1 MSLNTLTLNN
11 GLRVIHMQSYAH
23 VVYSGIIVNA
33 GTRNETPAQSGMAHF
48 MEHMSFK
55 GTGRRSAWHI
65 LNRMEAVG
73 GDLNAFTTKEDT
85 VFYCAS
91 LERDFE
97 RSAEL
102 LGDIVFNSTY
112 PQSEIEKEVGVIVDE
127 IRSYQD
133 SPSELIFDDFEA
145 LLFKGSPLAAPILG
159 TEEQLLTYRTEH
171 ARAFADT
178 FYNPSNTVFFV
189 YGNLDRKRVERVAA
203 RFLEKYV
210 NHSVEYP
217 VLSGPGEYT
226 AQCVEMH
233 KDTHQAHVMIGNR
246 GVGGRHENRIGLYLL
261 NNVLGGP
268 GMNSRLNL
276 SMRER
281 TGLVYNV
288 ESNVSSYTDT
298 GVFCIY
304 FGCDLKDIDRCRRIA
319 VKELE
324 KLCQDGLSEAQLHA
338 AKKQLIG
345 QMGVSTDS
353 FENVALG
360 LGKSWLHYGDY
371 QVLSQLTEQING
383 LDRGKLLDIAQD
395 IFNTEELTT
404 LIYK

>member
-1 MSLNTLTLNN
+1 MSLNTFTLDN

-33 GTRNETPAQSGMAHF
+33 GTRNEKPEQTGMAHF

-55 GTGRRSAWHI
+55 GTGKRSAWHI
-65 LNRMEAVG
+65 LNRMETVG

-97 RSAEL
+97 RAAEL
-102 LGDIVFNSTY
+102 LGDIVFDSTY

-145 LLFKGSPLAAPILG
+145 LLFHGTPLAGQILG
-159 TEEQLLTYRTEH
+159 TEEHLLTYGTRN
-171 ARAFADT
+171 AQDFACS
-178 FYNPSNTVFFV
+178 FYNPSNAVFFV
-189 YGNLDRKRVERVAA
+189 YGDLDSKRVERVASRYLSHYA
-203 RFLEKYV
+203 NRVAGIPELE
-210 NHSVEYP
+210 
-217 VLSGPGEYT
+217 GPGIYCP
-226 AQCVEMH
+226 QCVEMH
-233 KDTHQAHVMIGNR
+233 KDTHQAHVMIGSR

-304 FGCDLKDIDRCRRIA
+304 FGCDLKDIERCRRIA
-319 VKELE
+319 VKELDR
-324 KLCQDGLSEAQLHA
+324 LCQDGLSDAQLRA

-371 QVLSQLTEQING
+371 QMLSQLTEQIKG
-383 LDRGKLLDIAQD
+383 LDRGKLLDIAHD
-395 IFNTEELTT
+395 IFNTENLTT

>member
-1 MSLNTLTLNN
+1 MSLCTFTLDN
-11 GLRVIHMQSYAH
+11 GLRVVFLQSYAH
-23 VVYSGIIVNA
+23 VIYSGIIVNV
-33 GTRNETPAQSGMAHF
+33 GTRNELPEQNGMAHF

-55 GTGRRSAWHI
+55 GTGKRSAWNI
-65 LNRMEAVG
+65 LNRMEVVG

-85 VFYCAS
+85 VYYCAS

-97 RSAEL
+97 RAAEL

-112 PQSEIEKEVGVIVDE
+112 PQSEIDKEVGVIVDE

-145 LLFKGSPLAAPILG
+145 LLFKGTPLAGQILG
-159 TEEQLLTYRTEH
+159 TEERLLTYGTGQ

-178 FYNPSNTVFFV
+178 FYNPSNAVFFV
-189 YGNLDRKRVERVAA
+189 YGDIERKRVESAA
-203 RFLEKYV
+203 AKY
-210 NHSVEYP
+210 
-217 VLSGPGEYT
+217 LSHYADLVSQRPEPAGPGVYVP
-226 AQCVEMH
+226 QNVRLN
-233 KDTHQAHVMIGNR
+233 KDTHQAHVMIGAR
-246 GVGGRHENRIGLYLL
+246 GVGGRHESRLGLYLL

-281 TGLVYNV
+281 AGLVYNV
-288 ESNVSSYTDT
+288 ESNVSSYSDT

-304 FGCDLKDIDRCRRIA
+304 FGCDIKDTDRCHRMA
-319 VKELE
+319 VKELDR
-324 KLCQDGLSEAQLHA
+324 LCQDGLSDAQLRA

-345 QMGVSTDS
+345 QLGVSSDG

-371 QVLSQLTEQING
+371 QTFSTLTEQINE
-383 LDRGKLLDIAQD
+383 LSREQLLDIAQS
-395 IFNTEELTT
+395 IFNPDKLTT
-404 LIYK
+404 LIYN